1 VLGNYIGRCSRP
13 ELGSNKFKM
22 EHQNI
27 DKAIKENFKIL
38 SRGLIQTSYKD
49 AYQAH
54 KKIVV
59 QRKIP

>member
-1 VLGNYIGRCSRP
+1 
-13 ELGSNKFKM
+13 M